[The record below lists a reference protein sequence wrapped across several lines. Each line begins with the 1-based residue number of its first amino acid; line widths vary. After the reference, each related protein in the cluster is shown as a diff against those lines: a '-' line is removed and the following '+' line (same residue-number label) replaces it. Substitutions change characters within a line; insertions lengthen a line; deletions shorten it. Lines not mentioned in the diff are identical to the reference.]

1 MGAHFKTSAYRTG
14 SCGSSEVNWAKMEPG
29 GLGQLFRLLLGPRRG
44 PEGGQD
50 GPHQQPNRD
59 HDQWPPNERPV
70 RDEAELYKVF
80 TNPLEM
86 NRFFEE
92 QMDEMLRNFGQGFFG
107 GDLRTGPPGPWGGH
121 LQPAL
126 PQPHEENGSKR
137 DLMLRDPHSHVVP
150 DTPAKAKQLEDED
163 LSDNW
168 QSLLGEK
175 RMPGKQGQ
183 LFGSEEESRSG
194 CSPSE
199 RGLPRGWF
207 GNRGFGGGAFDFGNQ
222 GSSGL
227 EQSPGGGGGGV
238 KFFSSSVSESTVRG
252 PDGGLETTRI
262 VRNSDGREEVTVTKR
277 LADGSSTTET
287 RVTGG
292 GKLAGEGTGTALDD
306 GSWTVVPRG
315 GMSVP
320 GPRDEMLGQNPE
332 SVLGD
337 LWQTFF
343 GK

>member
-1 MGAHFKTSAYRTG
+1 MGTFNTSAYRI
-14 SCGSSEVNWAKMEPG
+14 CQLRQQVKWAKMEPG

-44 PEGGQD
+44 AEG
-50 GPHQQPNRD
+50 PNQQPDRD
-59 HDQWPPNERPV
+59 HGPDQWSHQNERPP
-70 RDEAELYKVF
+70 RDEADLYKVF

-107 GDLRTGPPGPWGGH
+107 GDLRSGPQGPWGGH
-121 LQPAL
+121 LRPAL
-126 PQPHEENGSKR
+126 PQPHEESGSKR
-137 DLMLRDPHSHVVP
+137 DLMLRDPPVAPP
-150 DTPAKAKQLEDED
+150 DAPVKEQPLKDED
-163 LSDNW
+163 LTDNW
-168 QSLLGEK
+168 QSLLSEK

-183 LFGSEEESRSG
+183 LFGAEEESKSG

-199 RGLPRGWF
+199 RGLGGWF
-207 GNRGFGGGAFDFGNQ
+207 GNRRFGGGGAFNFGNQ
-222 GSSGL
+222 GPEL
-227 EQSPGGGGGGV
+227 DQKPGGGGGV

-252 PDGGLETTRI
+252 PDGALETTRT
-262 VRNSDGREEVTVTKR
+262 VRSSDGREEVTMTKR

-287 RVTGG
+287 RVT
-292 GKLAGEGTGTALDD
+292 EGNSGAALD
-306 GSWTVVPRG
+306 GWTVVPRG
-315 GMSVP
+315 GMNVP

>member
-1 MGAHFKTSAYRTG
+1 MG
-14 SCGSSEVNWAKMEPG
+14 EVNWAKMEPG

-92 QMDEMLRNFGQGFFG
+92 QMDEVLRNFGQGFFG
-107 GDLRTGPPGPWGGH
+107 GDLRSGPWGGQ

-126 PQPHEENGSKR
+126 PQPQQEENGSKR
-137 DLMLRDPHSHVVP
+137 DLMLRDPHSPVVP
-150 DTPAKAKQLEDED
+150 DTTKQIKDED

-175 RMPGKQGQ
+175 RLPGKQGQ
-183 LFGSEEESRSG
+183 LFGSGEESRVGG
-194 CSPSE
+194 CSPYE
-199 RGLPRGWF
+199 RELPGGSRSGGWF

-222 GSSGL
+222 QGSSGL
-227 EQSPGGGGGGV
+227 EQSPGGGGGGGV

-320 GPRDEMLGQNPE
+320 GPRDEMLGQNPD

>member
-1 MGAHFKTSAYRTG
+1 MG
-14 SCGSSEVNWAKMEPG
+14 
-29 GLGQLFRLLLGPRRG
+29 
-44 PEGGQD
+44 
-50 GPHQQPNRD
+50 
-59 HDQWPPNERPV
+59 
-70 RDEAELYKVF
+70 
-80 TNPLEM
+80 
-86 NRFFEE
+86 E

-107 GDLRTGPPGPWGGH
+107 GDLRSGPPGPWGGH
-121 LQPAL
+121 LQPTL
-126 PQPHEENGSKR
+126 PQPQEENGSKR
-137 DLMLRDPHSHVVP
+137 DLMLRDPHSA
-150 DTPAKAKQLEDED
+150 DSPALKDED

-194 CSPSE
+194 GCIPSE
-199 RGLPRGWF
+199 RGLPGGSRGEGWF
-207 GNRGFGGGAFDFGNQ
+207 GIRGFGGGVFDFGNQ

-227 EQSPGGGGGGV
+227 EQRPGGGGSGV

-252 PDGGLETTRI
+252 PDGGLETTRT
-262 VRNSDGREEVTVTKR
+262 VRSSDGREEVTVTKR

-287 RVTGG
+287 RVTAG
-292 GKLAGEGTGTALDD
+292 GKLAWEGTSNALD
-306 GSWTVVPRG
+306 GGWTVVPRG

>member
-1 MGAHFKTSAYRTG
+1 MCVEESQSCSCKDRLCCTDKLQCYGIAVTSIVIQLRSREVKCRGQASRDAHFKTSAYRTG
-14 SCGSSEVNWAKMEPG
+14 SCGSKSNWAKMEPG
-29 GLGQLFRLLLGPRRG
+29 SLGQLFTRLLLGPRRG
-44 PEGGQD
+44 PEGGQE
-50 GPHQQPNRD
+50 GPHQQQPNRD
-59 HDQWPPNERPV
+59 HDQWPQNERSS

-107 GDLRTGPPGPWGGH
+107 GDLRSGPPGPWGGH

-137 DLMLRDPHSHVVP
+137 DLMLKDPHLPVVP
-150 DTPAKAKQLEDED
+150 DAPAVAKPLKDED

-175 RMPGKQGQ
+175 RTPGKQGQ
-183 LFGSEEESRSG
+183 LFGSEEESRRSG

-199 RGLPRGWF
+199 RGLGGWF

-222 GSSGL
+222 D
-227 EQSPGGGGGGV
+227 QSPGGGGGGGV

-252 PDGGLETTRI
+252 PDGGLETTRT
-262 VRNSDGREEVTVTKR
+262 VRYS
-277 LADGSSTTET
+277 
-287 RVTGG
+287 
-292 GKLAGEGTGTALDD
+292 
-306 GSWTVVPRG
+306 
-315 GMSVP
+315 
-320 GPRDEMLGQNPE
+320 
-332 SVLGD
+332 
-337 LWQTFF
+337 
-343 GK
+343 

>member
-1 MGAHFKTSAYRTG
+1 
-14 SCGSSEVNWAKMEPG
+14 MEPG
-29 GLGQLFRLLLGPRRG
+29 SLGQLFRLLLGPRRG
-44 PEGGQD
+44 AEG
-50 GPHQQPNRD
+50 PNEQPDRN
-59 HDQWPPNERPV
+59 HDQWPQNERPP

-107 GDLRTGPPGPWGGH
+107 GDLRSGAQGPWGGH

-126 PQPHEENGSKR
+126 PQPGEENGSKR
-137 DLMLRDPHSHVVP
+137 DLMLRDPPVAHDPPVMAQP
-150 DTPAKAKQLEDED
+150 LKDED
-163 LSDNW
+163 LTDNW
-168 QSLLGEK
+168 QHLLGEK
-175 RMPGKQGQ
+175 RMLGKQGQ
-183 LFGSEEESRSG
+183 LFGSEGESRSG

-199 RGLPRGWF
+199 RGLGGWF
-207 GNRGFGGGAFDFGNQ
+207 GNRGFGGGAFNFGNR
-222 GSSGL
+222 GSEL
-227 EQSPGGGGGGV
+227 DQMPGGGGGV

-252 PDGGLETTRI
+252 PDGALETTRT
-262 VRNSDGREEVTVTKR
+262 VRSSDGREEVTVTKR

-292 GKLAGEGTGTALDD
+292 KSGEGAGAALD
-306 GSWTVVPRG
+306 GWTVVPRG
-315 GMSVP
+315 GMNVP
-320 GPRDEMLGQNPE
+320 APRDEMLGQSPE

>member
-1 MGAHFKTSAYRTG
+1 
-14 SCGSSEVNWAKMEPG
+14 MEPG

-107 GDLRTGPPGPWGGH
+107 GDLRSGPPGPWGGQ

-126 PQPHEENGSKR
+126 PQPHEENASKR
-137 DLMLRDPHSHVVP
+137 DLMLRDPHSHN
-150 DTPAKAKQLEDED
+150 TPAIVQPPKDED

-194 CSPSE
+194 CSPAE
-199 RGLPRGWF
+199 RGSRGGGWF

-227 EQSPGGGGGGV
+227 EQNPGGGGGGV

-252 PDGGLETTRI
+252 PDGGFETTRT
-262 VRNSDGREEVTVTKR
+262 VRSSDGREEVTVTKR

-287 RVTGG
+287 RVTG
-292 GKLAGEGTGTALDD
+292 EGANTALDGD
-306 GSWTVVPRG
+306 GWTVVPRG

>member
-1 MGAHFKTSAYRTG
+1 MGIGPRWNPGPLA
-14 SCGSSEVNWAKMEPG
+14 SCLGCF
-29 GLGQLFRLLLGPRRG
+29 LGQ
-44 PEGGQD
+44 E
-50 GPHQQPNRD
+50 GPHQQPNSS
-59 HDQWPPNERPV
+59 HDQWPQDERAF
-70 RDEAELYKVF
+70 RDEADLYKVF

-107 GDLRTGPPGPWGGH
+107 GDLRSGPPGPFGGH

-137 DLMLRDPHSHVVP
+137 DLMLRDPHPPATP
-150 DTPAKAKQLEDED
+150 DSPAHAQPRKDED
-163 LSDNW
+163 LTENW

-175 RMPGKQGQ
+175 RTLGKQGQ
-183 LFGSEEESRSG
+183 LFGSNEETRSFG
-194 CSPSE
+194 LSE
-199 RGLPRGWF
+199 RGLEGSRGGGWF
-207 GNRGFGGGAFDFGNQ
+207 GNGSFGGGFNFGNQ
-222 GSSGL
+222 GSGL
-227 EQSPGGGGGGV
+227 EQSPGGGGF
-238 KFFSSSVSESTVRG
+238 KFFSSSVRESTVRG
-252 PDGGLETTRI
+252 PDGGLETTRT
-262 VRNSDGREEVTVTKR
+262 VRSSDGREEVTVTKR

-287 RVTGG
+287 RVTE
-292 GKLAGEGTGTALDD
+292 GKAGEGTNDLQG
-306 GSWTVVPRG
+306 GWTVVPKG
-315 GMSVP
+315 GMGVP

>member
-1 MGAHFKTSAYRTG
+1 MGAYRTG

-59 HDQWPPNERPV
+59 HDQWPPNERAV

-107 GDLRTGPPGPWGGH
+107 GDLRSGPPGSWGGQ

-126 PQPHEENGSKR
+126 PQHPQEENGSKR
-137 DLMLRDPHSHVVP
+137 DLMLRDPHSSMVP
-150 DTPAKAKQLEDED
+150 DTPAIAQPLKDED

-168 QSLLGEK
+168 QSLLGEI

-194 CSPSE
+194 CIPSE
-199 RGLPRGWF
+199 RGLGGLF
-207 GNRGFGGGAFDFGNQ
+207 GNRGFGGGAFDFGNHQ
-222 GSSGL
+222 GLGL
-227 EQSPGGGGGGV
+227 EQSPGGGGGGGV

-252 PDGGLETTRI
+252 PDGGLETTRT
-262 VRNSDGREEVTVTKR
+262 VRSSDGREEVTVTKR

-292 GKLAGEGTGTALDD
+292 GKLAGEGTSTALD
-306 GSWTVVPRG
+306 GGWTVVPRG

>member
-1 MGAHFKTSAYRTG
+1 
-14 SCGSSEVNWAKMEPG
+14 MEPG
-29 GLGQLFRLLLGPRRG
+29 SLGQLFTRLLLGPRRG
-44 PEGGQD
+44 PEGGQE
-50 GPHQQPNRD
+50 GPHQQQPNRD
-59 HDQWPPNERPV
+59 HDQWPQNERSS

-107 GDLRTGPPGPWGGH
+107 GDLRSGPPGPWGGH

-137 DLMLRDPHSHVVP
+137 DLMLKDPHLPVVP
-150 DTPAKAKQLEDED
+150 DAPAVAKPLKDED

-175 RMPGKQGQ
+175 RTPGKQGQ
-183 LFGSEEESRSG
+183 LFGSEEESRRSG

-199 RGLPRGWF
+199 RGLGGWF

-222 GSSGL
+222 D
-227 EQSPGGGGGGV
+227 QSPGGGGGGGV

-252 PDGGLETTRI
+252 PDGGLETTRT
-262 VRNSDGREEVTVTKR
+262 VRSSDGREEVTVTKR
-277 LADGSSTTET
+277 LPDGSSTTET
-287 RVTGG
+287 RVTE
-292 GKLAGEGTGTALDD
+292 GKAGEGSSPALDN
-306 GSWTVVPRG
+306 GWTVVPRG
-315 GMSVP
+315 GMNVP

>member
-1 MGAHFKTSAYRTG
+1 
-14 SCGSSEVNWAKMEPG
+14 MEPG

-44 PEGGQD
+44 AE
-50 GPHQQPNRD
+50 GPHQQPDRD
-59 HDQWPPNERPV
+59 YDQWPQNERPP

-80 TNPLEM
+80 SDPLEM

-107 GDLRTGPPGPWGGH
+107 GDLRSGGAPGPWGGH

-126 PQPHEENGSKR
+126 PQPREENGSKR
-137 DLMLRDPHSHVVP
+137 DLMLRDPH
-150 DTPAKAKQLEDED
+150 TPVAPGTPVIAQPLKDED
-163 LSDNW
+163 LTDNW
-168 QSLLGEK
+168 QSLLGDK
-175 RMPGKQGQ
+175 RTLGKQGQ

-194 CSPSE
+194 CSPSSE
-199 RGLPRGWF
+199 RGLGGWF
-207 GNRGFGGGAFDFGNQ
+207 GNRGFGGGGSAFNFGNQ
-222 GSSGL
+222 GSEL
-227 EQSPGGGGGGV
+227 DQKPGGGGV

-252 PDGGLETTRI
+252 PDGGLETTRT

-277 LADGSSTTET
+277 LADGTSTTET
-287 RVTGG
+287 RVTE
-292 GKLAGEGTGTALDD
+292 GKTGEQGVSLPALDH
-306 GSWTVVPRG
+306 GWTVVPRG
-315 GMSVP
+315 GMNVP
-320 GPRDEMLGQNPE
+320 APRDEMLGQNPE

>member
-1 MGAHFKTSAYRTG
+1 
-14 SCGSSEVNWAKMEPG
+14 MEPG

-44 PEGGQD
+44 AD
-50 GPHQQPNRD
+50 GAHQQPDRD
-59 HDQWPPNERPV
+59 FDQWPQNERAP

-107 GDLRTGPPGPWGGH
+107 GDLRSGPQRPWGGH
-121 LQPAL
+121 LQPTL
-126 PQPHEENGSKR
+126 PQPREENGSKR
-137 DLMLRDPHSHVVP
+137 DLMLREPPVAP
-150 DTPAKAKQLEDED
+150 DAPVMAQPLKDED
-163 LSDNW
+163 LTENW

-175 RMPGKQGQ
+175 RMLGKQGQ
-183 LFGSEEESRSG
+183 LFGSSDEESISG

-199 RGLPRGWF
+199 RGLRGWF
-207 GNRGFGGGAFDFGNQ
+207 GNGSFGGGAFNFGNG
-222 GSSGL
+222 GS
-227 EQSPGGGGGGV
+227 QTDQKPGDGGGV

-252 PDGGLETTRI
+252 PDGALETTRT
-262 VRNSDGREEVTVTKR
+262 VRSSDGREEVTVTKR

-287 RVTGG
+287 RVTE
-292 GKLAGEGTGTALDD
+292 GKSGEGAGLN
-306 GSWTVVPRG
+306 GGWTVVPRG
-315 GMSVP
+315 GMNLP
-320 GPRDEMLGQNPE
+320 APRDEMLGQNPE